1 MHRIAA
7 SAIDQIEKRR
17 AAAIAGM
24 MDLSDKSLAILGRLS
39 AMYDDD
45 EAVKLL
51 AGDTA
56 QARALVAAL
65 VDLGRLQRESY
76 SIPTVREAIDRERL
90 EIERER
96 LRMEKEQREAES
108 GDSGVDFVV
117 HAPDEDGEL
126 DG

>member
-1 MHRIAA
+1 
-7 SAIDQIEKRR
+7 
-17 AAAIAGM
+17 M
-24 MDLSDKSLAILGRLS
+24 MDLSDKSMAILGRLS

-96 LRMEKEQREAES
+96 LKLERMRQEVEN
-108 GDSGVDFVV
+108 GTGGTDFVV
-117 HAPDEDGEL
+117 HAPDQEDEL